1 MFLGLWGRMRKRR
14 EEKKKELERIQQ
26 EKHDAREA
34 ILVNAHNEFA
44 AAREAHRQRQ
54 FQRDLEALKTSS
66 LDARRDRMQG
76 VLTARRAC
84 SEDIAKGQQPAMRS
98 DQDIMSAQQFI
109 QSVMESSSSSSSSS
123 SDSSSCSSDSGSSSS
138 SGDSGGSCG
147 GGD

>member
-1 MFLGLWGRMRKRR
+1 MFIGLWGRMRKRR

-26 EKHDAREA
+26 EKHEAREA
-34 ILVNAHNEFA
+34 ILVNACAEFA

-54 FQRDLEALKTSS
+54 FKRDMEALKTSS

-84 SEDIAKGQQPAMRS
+84 SEEIAKGQQPAMRS

-109 QSVMESSSSSSSSS
+109 QSVMESSSS
-123 SDSSSCSSDSGSSSS
+123 DSSSCSSDSGSSSS

>member
-14 EEKKKELERIQQ
+14 EEKKRELERIQQ

-34 ILVNAHNEFA
+34 ILVNASAEFA

-54 FQRDLEALKTSS
+54 FKRDMEALKTSS

-84 SEDIAKGQQPAMRS
+84 SEDIANGQQPVVRS
-98 DQDIMSAQQFI
+98 DQDITAALQFI
-109 QSVMESSSSSSSSS
+109 QSVMESSPSS